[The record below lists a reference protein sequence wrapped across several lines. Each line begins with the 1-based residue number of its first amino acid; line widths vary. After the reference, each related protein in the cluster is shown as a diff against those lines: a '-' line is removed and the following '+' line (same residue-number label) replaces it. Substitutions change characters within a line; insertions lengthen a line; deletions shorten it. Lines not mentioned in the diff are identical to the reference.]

1 MGFNIINTLCVLNEK
16 QNSVQSSLNFIIQ
29 FKDQRC
35 MSTVFK
41 SCTCYHMKYPC
52 IDGYGIKSCMEIHL
66 CVFPTGNQIYTT
78 KSPYLVNWITKNQ
91 KKKVSNILRIW
102 DKQTLYVSVLKF
114 NSIRTRSSHFKSH
127 NHFSRKR
134 QLKKIKI
141 KSPCHKISI
150 EFLRCPNVLST
161 VFPDEV
167 SSLPSTW

>member
-1 MGFNIINTLCVLNEK
+1 
-16 QNSVQSSLNFIIQ
+16 
-29 FKDQRC
+29 

-52 IDGYGIKSCMEIHL
+52 IDGYGIKSCMETL
-66 CVFPTGNQIYTT
+66 VYFSDR
-78 KSPYLVNWITKNQ
+78 KSNLYNKISMFSKLDYLKPK

-141 KSPCHKISI
+141 KSPCHKISV

>member
-1 MGFNIINTLCVLNEK
+1 MCQQFLKVVRVIIWSIHVLT
-16 QNSVQSSLNFIIQ
+16 
-29 FKDQRC
+29 D
-35 MSTVFK
+35 
-41 SCTCYHMKYPC
+41 
-52 IDGYGIKSCMEIHL
+52 MESNPAWKHL
-66 CVFPTGNQIYTT
+66 CIFPTGNQIYTT

-102 DKQTLYVSVLKF
+102 DKQTLYVSVSKF